1 MKPVDQTIFGFEKGN
16 CMQACI
22 ASIFEVSLDEIP
34 NFMRDGEKN
43 YLYNLNEWCDEFG
56 IICFDVGADGDS
68 SKIFKDMHVIITGKS
83 PRDESKQ
90 HAVIY
95 YNGKMIHDPHVDK
108 TGIIGEPLFI
118 MVFAIKNYPEF
129 Q

>member
-22 ASIFEVSLDEIP
+22 ASIFEVSLDSIP

-43 YLYNLNEWCDEFG
+43 YSYNLYEWCEEFG
-56 IICFDVGADGDS
+56 IICFNISTGGDS
-68 SKIFKDMHVIITGKS
+68 VKIFKDMYVVVAGKS
-83 PRDESKQ
+83 PRDESQQ

-95 YNGKMIHDPHVDK
+95 YNGNMVHDPHADK